1 MRRHARITGVDAPAL
16 VVQVDRHGHF
26 EQVHVRF
33 PEGFDGAHVLP
44 VAVEGVGIQVL
55 AGLKHRRDDVFA
67 EVVAAVRIGL
77 VQLQVLAHFAPG
89 EDVNAHGSLVALG
102 LGGLLLKLGDAV
114 VFVRVE
120 NAEARRFL
128 PRHFAHGDGQIRA
141 VFDVI
146 AQHRV
151 VIHLIDMVAGEHQHV
166 LRVPL
171 SDERNVLIDGV
182 GRALVPFAGLAGLVR
197 RQNVN
202 AAVGKVKIP
211 RRAGA
216 DVGVQLQRAVL
227 RQHAHH
233 VDARIGAV
241 GERKIDDAVFSAI
254 GNCRLGDILGQDAQT
269 AALAARE
276 QHGNA
281 LLLPHCEHTPVILGL
296 SCRKRIGKRRAS
308 FHAAFS
314 ACLHYTIIC
323 AKGKANSCDVSMTTP
338 GIRTVFE
345 HIASRRAFFVPLG
358 RRKQRKN
365 KSCGLTKKSPG
376 TPRDC
381 KTVCRAV

>member
-1 MRRHARITGVDAPAL
+1 MVDDALDLAALGNQAVDDLRAVGDVVRRHARITGVNAPAL

-26 EQVHVRF
+26 EQIHVRF
-33 PEGFDGAHVLP
+33 PEGFDRADVLP
-44 VAVEGVGIQVL
+44 VAVKRVGVEVL
-55 AGLKHRRDDVFA
+55 PGLEHRRDDVLA
-67 EVVAAVRIGL
+67 EVVVAVRVGL
-77 VQLQVLAHFAPG
+77 VQFQILAHLAPG
-89 EDVNAHGSLVALG
+89 EDVNAHGGLVALG

-120 NAEARRFL
+120 DAEARRFF

-141 VFDVI
+141 VLDVL

-151 VIHLIDMVAGEHQHV
+151 VIHLVDVVAGEHQHV
-166 LRVPL
+166 LRIPL
-171 SDERNVLIDGV
+171 RDEGNVLIDGV

-241 GERKIDDAVFSAI
+241 GERKINDTVFSAV
-254 GNCRLGDILGQDAQT
+254 GNRRLGDVLGQDAQT
-269 AALAARE
+269 AALAACK

-281 LLLPHCEHTPVILGL
+281 LLFPHCEHTPVILGL
-296 SCRKRIGKRRAS
+296 SCRKRIGKPPRPE
-308 FHAAFS
+308 S
-314 ACLHYTIIC
+314 AGLFRLSALYH
-323 AKGKANSCDVSMTTP
+323 N
-338 GIRTVFE
+338 
-345 HIASRRAFFVPLG
+345 L
-358 RRKQRKN
+358 RKRE
-365 KSCGLTKKSPG
+365 SEFM
-376 TPRDC
+376 
-381 KTVCRAV
+381 